1 LYTFLLTRPAT
12 LTSFAVA
19 NLTSDKE
26 SCYDFINTELRI
38 LRKHGIEIQS
48 ETMMISEN
56 DYLLDLVSEQ
66 GRDSVDDALQV
77 AFRAVQKVRNIHLHD
92 SQQLYRKNNVFF
104 KTNCFNKEPKHREC
118 LVLPPIENDG
128 PLGLLLNYEDGS
140 KQDEF
145 FSHRV
150 TTHDGREHCVRLMVK
165 IKETDTLIDPLDFR
179 YQNGK

>member
-1 LYTFLLTRPAT
+1 MRA
-12 LTSFAVA
+12 
-19 NLTSDKE
+19 
-26 SCYDFINTELRI
+26 
-38 LRKHGIEIQS
+38 HGIEIQS
-48 ETMMISEN
+48 ETMTIAKSY
-56 DYLLDLVSEQ
+56 DLLDLVSEQ
-66 GRDSVDDALQV
+66 GRDSVDDALQ
-77 AFRAVQKVRNIHLHD
+77 AAARAVQKAKNIHLHD
-92 SQQLYRKNNVFF
+92 SQQLYRKNHVFF
-104 KTNCFNKEPKHREC
+104 RTNCCNEEPKLREC

-150 TTHDGREHCVRLMVK
+150 TTHDGLEHCVRLMVK

>member
-1 LYTFLLTRPAT
+1 MRA
-12 LTSFAVA
+12 
-19 NLTSDKE
+19 
-26 SCYDFINTELRI
+26 
-38 LRKHGIEIQS
+38 HGIEIQS

-77 AFRAVQKVRNIHLHD
+77 AARAVQKARNIHLHD

-104 KTNCFNKEPKHREC
+104 QTNCFNKEQKLREC

-128 PLGLLLNYEDGS
+128 PLGLLLNYEYNNGS

-150 TTHDGREHCVRLMVK
+150 TTHDGREHNVRLMVK